1 MKRPRITQVDLAID
15 EAEQARVARALGSRW
30 LTEGPQAAAYQEAI
44 RRCTGARHA
53 CFAPNGTLGLFLALL
68 ALELEPG
75 AEIVMPTF
83 TFYGTATA
91 AIFAG
96 LKPVYIDVDPAT
108 FNARPEAFEAA
119 LTPRTRALMPVHI
132 YGQACDLPGIVAL
145 ARRHKL
151 RVVEDAAQAFGVT
164 FQGRAAGTFGDI
176 GVYSTFSDK
185 VITTGEGGILVTDSD
200 ELAGRLALL
209 RNQGRP
215 HAGTFEHPA
224 LGMNFR
230 ITDLQAAIG
239 LAQIEKLPAILAD
252 RARKWQQYSEGLRG
266 VGDLRLMAVHPDS
279 SIVPFRFPILSA
291 AREALCRH
299 LEARGIQTR
308 GFFYPLHLQPK
319 LKAPTPAR
327 LPVAEKLHAEGICLP
342 VHVHLSDAQVA
353 EVIDAIRAFFRR

>member
-1 MKRPRITQVDLAID
+1 MSFRISQVDLFVD
-15 EAEQARVARALGSRW
+15 EAERALLERCIGSRW
-30 LTEGPQAAAYQEAI
+30 LTEGPLAAAYQEAI
-44 RRCTGARHA
+44 RQRTGARHA
-53 CFAPNGTLGLFLALL
+53 FFAPNGTLGLFLALL

-83 TFYGTATA
+83 TFYGSATA
-91 AIFAG
+91 AVFAG
-96 LKPVYIDVDPAT
+96 LKPVYIDVDPAS
-108 FNARPEAFEAA
+108 FNATPEAFDAA
-119 LTPRTRALMPVHI
+119 VTPRPRAFMPVHI
-132 YGQACDLPGIVAL
+132 YGQACDLPGIVSV
-145 ARRHKL
+145 ARQRNL

-185 VITTGEGGILVTDSD
+185 VITTGEGGILVTDSA

-215 HAGTFEHPA
+215 NAGSFVHPG

-230 ITDLQAAIG
+230 ITDLQAAVG

-252 RARKWQQYSEGLRG
+252 RERKWRQYSEGLRG
-266 VGDLRLMAVHPDS
+266 VGDLRLMAVHPSS
-279 SIVPFRFPILSA
+279 SIVPFRFPILTA
-291 AREALCRH
+291 ARDALCRH
-299 LEARGIQTR
+299 LESQGIETR

-319 LKAPTPAR
+319 LRAATPAR

-342 VHVHLSDAQVA
+342 VHVHLSAAQVD
-353 EVIDAIRAFFRR
+353 EIVGAIRAFFRR